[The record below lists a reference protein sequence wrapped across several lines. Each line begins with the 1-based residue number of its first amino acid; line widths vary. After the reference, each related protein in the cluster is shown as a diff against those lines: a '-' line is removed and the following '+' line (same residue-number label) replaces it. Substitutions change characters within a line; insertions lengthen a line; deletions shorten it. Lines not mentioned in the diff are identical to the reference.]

1 MRAYTDT
8 RNKPRRKKKKEK
20 KEEILRHFVSLVKY
34 HVYDPF
40 LWQAGWFYSKCSE
53 QVLKSVFSTSEWK
66 NTYFKRSKQQTVK
79 NSLFL
84 TKVTKVTKVTQ
95 QLILTNASAHMCTR
109 ACARFKDTRARV
121 YACVRARLK
130 RVRKGSPKRPFRT
143 NASSMVVSEWNERT
157 TLM

>member
-1 MRAYTDT
+1 MRAYRDT
-8 RNKPRRKKKKEK
+8 WNKLKQTK
-20 KEEILRHFVSLVKY
+20 KEEILGHFVSLVKY

-66 NTYFKRSKQQTVK
+66 NAYFKRSKQQPVK

-84 TKVTKVTKVTQ
+84 TQ

-109 ACARFKDTRARV
+109 ACAFKDTRARV

>member
-1 MRAYTDT
+1 MRKYRYT
-8 RNKPRRKKKKEK
+8 RNKLKQTETNKEGRKRKKEK
-20 KEEILRHFVSLVKY
+20 KEEILGHFVSLVKY

-66 NTYFKRSKQQTVK
+66 NAYFKRSKQQPVK

-84 TKVTKVTKVTQ
+84 TQ

-109 ACARFKDTRARV
+109 ACAFKDTRARVRV

>member
-20 KEEILRHFVSLVKY
+20 KEEILGHFVSLVKY

-84 TKVTKVTKVTQ
+84 TKVTKVTQ

-109 ACARFKDTRARV
+109 ACACVCVCARAFKESEEREPKATFPNE
-121 YACVRARLK
+121 
-130 RVRKGSPKRPFRT
+130 RKFHGCEWVKRT
-143 NASSMVVSEWNERT
+143 NYQWNKF
-157 TLM
+157 

>member
-1 MRAYTDT
+1 MRAYRDT
-8 RNKPRRKKKKEK
+8 WNKLKQTK
-20 KEEILRHFVSLVKY
+20 KEEILGHFVSLVKY

-66 NTYFKRSKQQTVK
+66 NAYFKRSKQQPVK

-84 TKVTKVTKVTQ
+84 TQ
-95 QLILTNASAHMCTR
+95 QLILTNASAHMCTL
-109 ACARFKDTRARV
+109 ACARLRIRVRV